1 MDVGAYLARIGIEAP
16 VELTLEALE
25 QLQRAHLTAV
35 QFENLDVFYRRGV
48 STEPSW
54 SVPKILQRGRGRWR
68 YELNG
73 AFATLLE
80 GHACKD
86 RPWSSS
92 TVRPTRSVVPL
103 RCGPARPSSAQGLS
117 SLNREAVPA
126 SASSTDI
133 PTPVRSNGTPWLAS
147 RT

>member
-80 GHACKD
+80 GHACE
-86 RPWSSS
+86 RECSCPVHRVWAE
-92 TVRPTRSVVPL
+92 
-103 RCGPARPSSAQGLS
+103 AREKIQEVFGRKSLADLAREQAQ
-117 SLNREAVPA
+117 RERVLGQKG
-126 SASSTDI
+126 DDC
-133 PTPVRSNGTPWLAS
+133 R
-147 RT
+147 